1 MLQVVNL
8 LRSDIKLS
16 IFEQTFLKKFL
27 ANEKSLRVILRIFL
41 IFQQFEPRDS
51 YKKDSHKKVCR
62 NKSNTKKTKL

>member
-51 YKKDSHKKVCR
+51 YKKDFHKKVCR
-62 NKSNTKKTKL
+62 NKSNTKKTKF